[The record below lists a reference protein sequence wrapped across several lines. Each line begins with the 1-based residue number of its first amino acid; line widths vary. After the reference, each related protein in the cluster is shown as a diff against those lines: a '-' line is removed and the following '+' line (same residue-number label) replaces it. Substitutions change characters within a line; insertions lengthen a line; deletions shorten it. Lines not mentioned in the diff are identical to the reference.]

1 MIGRWDPDVGM
12 RTNVNISQVPHGLV
26 HDFSYQKERCRVDI
40 RSTFT
45 SDIWWWE
52 KKKCWDAQMSNCLLT
67 YVCCTFISSSY
78 WNTKSEFPKTSTAK
92 TLEKNHVKKCFKKSL
107 GTAWGRA
114 NGSALPTSC
123 GRGFHSRSGSF
134 GLASETKYTTQAHF
148 LLPMDLNSHFC
159 TLIGEQQV
167 GNQPQ
172 HFKWSGDSRT

>member
-1 MIGRWDPDVGM
+1 
-12 RTNVNISQVPHGLV
+12 
-26 HDFSYQKERCRVDI
+26 
-40 RSTFT
+40 
-45 SDIWWWE
+45 
-52 KKKCWDAQMSNCLLT
+52 MSNCLLT

-92 TLEKNHVKKCFKKSL
+92 TIEKNHVKKCFKKSL

-148 LLPMDLNSHFC
+148 LLCMDLNSHFC
-159 TLIGEQQV
+159 KLIGKQPV
-167 GNQPQ
+167 GKLQGQILYYNCVKSYYTSNRSFCLSLTFQNFGMCVCLKIKGPQ
-172 HFKWSGDSRT
+172 R